1 MKIKKTEI
9 LIIYEKAIEGDS
21 IAVRRLFGNIY
32 RNRPELIGIG
42 GLDVKG
48 Y

>member
-9 LIIYEKAIEGDS
+9 LIIYEKTIEGDS
-21 IAVRRLFGNIY
+21 IAVRGLFIY

-42 GLDVKG
+42 GLDAKG